1 MRWKWQNRRR
11 YRLSRRSASV
21 ECGAPTGHERTV
33 SEARVAHRMRGFA
46 KVKGTEP
53 LGTSSRDG
61 QGPDEFRFDFVR
73 GLTSPGKGHI
83 TRAPPFDRLRRRPD
97 RYCVQSRAPFPS
109 SQKAVAGSGR

>member
-1 MRWKWQNRRR
+1 MRWKSDAWICQ
-11 YRLSRRSASV
+11 
-21 ECGAPTGHERTV
+21 G
-33 SEARVAHRMRGFA
+33 
-46 KVKGTEP
+46 KGTEP

-97 RYCVQSRAPFPS
+97 RYCVQRRAPFPS
-109 SQKAVAGSGR
+109 LQKAVAASGPSPVLRGWMGMGSIEMVPGFVSEMAL